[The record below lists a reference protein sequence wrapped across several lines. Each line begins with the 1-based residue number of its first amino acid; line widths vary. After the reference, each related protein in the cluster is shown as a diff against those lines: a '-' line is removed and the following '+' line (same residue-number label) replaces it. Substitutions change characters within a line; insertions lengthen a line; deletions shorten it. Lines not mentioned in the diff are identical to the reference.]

1 MSSSPLPPLPAPHS
15 ELVRYVA
22 QHPETPV
29 TELFQPYRKFEADLR
44 RLYAQE
50 PDHDLLKQPHV
61 NVVPLFTEDTPEI
74 KVRARDLTAESEVEK
89 SHYIMPLPD
98 QNRHLA
104 GEPATVQ
111 NLNQFKSN
119 LSVFAE
125 SALTELNWD
134 NVVAAG
140 SSVVNCLLP
149 VPTKYNAS
157 KRSLREYYHE
167 KFCPASDV
175 DLFLYG
181 LTEEQAVEKIKEIET
196 SIRDAILTET
206 TTVRTKHAVTIC
218 SQYPT
223 RHVQI
228 VLRIYKSVSEILTG
242 FDIDC
247 SGAAYDGKQVYVTPR
262 ALQSEWPSNPSR
274 PFPMSVRTGTNVC
287 RLHDTDQ
294 PH

>member
-1 MSSSPLPPLPAPHS
+1 MASSLPAVPAPHS
-15 ELVRYVA
+15 ELVRHVA
-22 QHPETPV
+22 QNPETPV
-29 TELFQPYRKFEADLR
+29 TELFQPYRVFEAELR

-50 PDHDLLKQPHV
+50 PNNAALQHPHV
-61 NVVPLFTEDTPEI
+61 NVVPLFTEDTPDI
-74 KVRARDLTAESEVEK
+74 KVRARNLGSESEVEK
-89 SHYIMPLPD
+89 SRYIMPLPD
-98 QNRHLA
+98 ENRRVSGA
-104 GEPATVQ
+104 PATVP
-111 NLNQFKSN
+111 NLSKFRSN
-119 LSVFAE
+119 FSVFAE
-125 SALTELNWD
+125 SSMADLNWD

-149 VPTKYNAS
+149 VPAKYNAS
-157 KRSLREYYHE
+157 KRALREYYHE

-196 SIRDAILTET
+196 SIRDSILTET

-262 ALQSEWPSNPSR
+262 ALQSKYLTYLVDDAYFSPDTSCPH
-274 PFPMSVRTGTNVC
+274 TQT
-287 RLHDTDQ
+287 DTDNG
-294 PH
+294 